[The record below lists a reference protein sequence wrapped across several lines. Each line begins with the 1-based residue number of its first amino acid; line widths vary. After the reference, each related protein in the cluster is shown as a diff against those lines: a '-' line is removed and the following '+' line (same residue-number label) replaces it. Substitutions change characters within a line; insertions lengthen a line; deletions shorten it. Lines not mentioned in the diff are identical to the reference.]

1 VLHGCPCRDKRGLV
15 SKKRPRI
22 QRPRRADLALISKN
36 QPQYWERRLFKNS
49 YSYKGKRLEVQNWS
63 VKIQY
68 RAERK
73 TFGLQATNRRRAAHE
88 ACALYRS
95 ILKAECLNDVP
106 SSWVKRSEM
115 RAVLGPSS
123 EPGDSKSSPQYWEQ
137 RLINREYAMKPQSG
151 ALSFAVRID
160 YEGSSCY
167 FPLATTDRNKSAMR
181 ARRVFQFIQRSGWDA
196 AFQRFSRE
204 VTVGFRWND
213 TPLAWTYTTLHT
225 QVRPQGY
232 RTRPIDQSNRIPVAV
247 AEADSGIREA
257 LVWCLNRMEHFRCAR
272 VFASAAEA
280 LAGLDPELFRLI
292 LVSQNLPDKP
302 GNVCL
307 GELRGAAPMVA
318 CLLYS
323 TYEDSEE
330 LFRSTPGGAGIYL
343 LKRTSATEFL
353 EPIASALM
361 ETNPTAQVMLN
372 GVWQYFKNALS
383 SPPTSGSGHEL
394 ANLTRREEEV
404 LALLGKGQ
412 PDKEIA
418 DHLRISAHTV
428 HGHVRKIFE
437 KLGVHNRTEAVVR
450 YLQK

>member
-1 VLHGCPCRDKRGLV
+1 MLHGFPSSDIAGVV
-15 SKKRPRI
+15 SKKRPGIRSSR
-22 QRPRRADLALISKN
+22 QPGLASPNKA
-36 QPQYWERRLFKNS
+36 QPAYWECRLFKNR
-49 YSYKGKRLEVQNWS
+49 YLYKGNRLEVRNWS
-63 VKIQY
+63 VKIQHQGQ
-68 RAERK
+68 RK
-73 TFGLQATNRRRAAHE
+73 TFSLQATNRRRAANE

-95 ILKAECLNDVP
+95 ILKTECPNEVP
-106 SSWVKRSEM
+106 SSWVKRSELPVDLCP
-115 RAVLGPSS
+115 RT
-123 EPGDSKSSPQYWEQ
+123 EPGESKSSPQYWEQ
-137 RLINREYAMKPQSG
+137 RLIHREYAMKPQSG
-151 ALSFAVRID
+151 VLPFAVRID
-160 YEGSSCY
+160 YEGLSCY
-167 FPLATTDRNKSAMR
+167 FPLATTDRDKAAMR
-181 ARRVFQFIQRSGWDA
+181 ARRVFQFIQRGGWDA

-204 VTVGFRWND
+204 VTVGFRWSD
-213 TPLAWTYTTLHT
+213 TPLAWTYSTLHT
-225 QVRPQGY
+225 QVRPQKS
-232 RTRPIDQSNRIPVAV
+232 RVQPIGQSNRIPVAV

-257 LVWCLNRMEHFRCAR
+257 LVWSLNRMERFRCAR

-280 LAGLDPELFRLI
+280 LAGLDPELFRMI

-307 GELRGAAPMVA
+307 GELRGAAPTMA

-330 LFRSTPGGAGIYL
+330 LFRSTPGGAGTYL

-353 EPIASALM
+353 EPIAGALS
-361 ETNPTAQVMLN
+361 EPNPTAQQMLD

-383 SPPTSGSGHEL
+383 SPPTNGSGHKL